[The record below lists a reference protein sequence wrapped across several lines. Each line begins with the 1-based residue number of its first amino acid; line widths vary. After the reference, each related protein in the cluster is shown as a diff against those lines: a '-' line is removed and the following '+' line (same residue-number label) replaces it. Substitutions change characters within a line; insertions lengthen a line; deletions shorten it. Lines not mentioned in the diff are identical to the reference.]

1 MLIYQNI
8 VSLFVMVSAI
18 HYKMLRWI
26 AVFLLFQLASR
37 GDLCFH
43 ARFLRFTVIFQSWIN
58 SLYFIVFISFC
69 LHRFVIGSA
78 FLINRTQKYET
89 SF

>member
-37 GDLCFH
+37 GDLVFMPAFYVLLSFFKVELTHCILL
-43 ARFLRFTVIFQSWIN
+43 FLYLF
-58 SLYFIVFISFC
+58 FC
-69 LHRFVIGSA
+69 IAS
-78 FLINRTQKYET
+78 
-89 SF
+89 